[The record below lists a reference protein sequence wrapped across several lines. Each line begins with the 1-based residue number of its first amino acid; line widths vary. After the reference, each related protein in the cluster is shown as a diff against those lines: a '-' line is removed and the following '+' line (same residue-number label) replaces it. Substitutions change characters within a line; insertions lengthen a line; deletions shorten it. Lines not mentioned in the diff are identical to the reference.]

1 MKVSNEFKITVI
13 TIISLLFLFL
23 LYYLRDI
30 LTPVFISMLI
40 AYILDPLVDRLEKY
54 FSRTFSIIILI
65 LIFLVLMGMIIF
77 FVIPAFIEEFNKLSV
92 TFPNYLNKFKLLAG
106 KASFI
111 FDKFQFSIKKFIPH
125 SIKVANNILNNMF
138 SIISNFLNFL
148 LVPIFTFYFL
158 KEFDDIKENIFD
170 KVPEKFKDKTLSI
183 AGKIDKSVSSFVRGQ
198 LLICIILAFLYSA
211 GLLIVKLDLALI
223 IGIFSGFAS
232 IIPYFGFFI
241 GLTSSVL
248 ISFVEYHNFVS
259 FIQVIAVF
267 GIVQMLE
274 SFIITPK
281 ILGDN
286 VGIHPVVVI
295 LSLMIFGKV
304 FGFIGLIIAI
314 PLAATL
320 KVFYDEI
327 ISYYKSSKYFKN

>member
-1 MKVSNEFKITVI
+1 MKISDEFKII
-13 TIISLLFLFL
+13 TITLILFLFL
-23 LYYLRDI
+23 FFLYYLRDI
-30 LTPVFISMLI
+30 LTPVFVSMLI
-40 AYILDPLVDRLEKY
+40 AYILDPLVDKLEKK

-65 LIFLVLMGMIIF
+65 LICLVLISLIIF
-77 FVIPAFIEEFNKLSV
+77 FVIPAFISEFNKLSV
-92 TFPNYLNKFKLLAG
+92 NFPNYVDKFKHLLG

-111 FDKFQFSIKKFIPH
+111 FDKFQFSIKKLIPH
-125 SIKVANNILNNMF
+125 SIEIANKIINNMF
-138 SIISNFLNFL
+138 SIISNFVNFL
-148 LVPIFTFYFL
+148 LVPVFTFYFL
-158 KEFDDIKENIFD
+158 KEFDNIKENIFD
-170 KVPEKFKDKTLSI
+170 KVPSRFKKKTMSI
-183 AGKIDKSVSSFVRGQ
+183 ATKIDNSVSSFVRGQ
-198 LLICIILAFLYSA
+198 LLICVILAFLYSM
-211 GLLIVKLDLALI
+211 GLLIIKIDLALI
-223 IGIFSGFAS
+223 IGVFSGFAS

-241 GLTSSVL
+241 GLISSVL
-248 ISFVEYHNFVS
+248 ISFVEYHNLAS
-259 FIQVIAVF
+259 FIKVVAVF

-295 LSLMIFGKV
+295 LSLMIFGKI

-327 ISYYKSSKYFKN
+327 IFYYKNSQYFKS